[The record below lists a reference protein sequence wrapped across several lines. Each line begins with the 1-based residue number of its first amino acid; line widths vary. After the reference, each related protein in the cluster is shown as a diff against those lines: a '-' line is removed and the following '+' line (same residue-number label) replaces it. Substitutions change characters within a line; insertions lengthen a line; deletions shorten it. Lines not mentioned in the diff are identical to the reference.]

1 MLPRLRAAAEVLLC
15 SSIPTQVLLV
25 GILALAGI
33 RPPRDGTLSMA
44 YVVAVSLGDTVL
56 LVALM
61 TWLTRLRGDRPSR
74 LWLGARPVTGEVLHG
89 LALTPLIFG
98 LVIVVLL
105 SLRQYAPW
113 LHNVPDNPLEAL
125 ARRGPVDAALFGL
138 VAIVAG
144 GVREE
149 LQRAFL
155 LDRFEAHLG
164 GRAAGVVALSL
175 AFGLGHYLQGWDA
188 VLTTGLMGAFWA
200 VVYLR
205 RRSSVAPIISHSA
218 FNSLEILRVAV
229 GGGLG

>member
-105 SLRQYAPW
+105 SLRLQM
-113 LHNVPDNPLEAL
+113 L
-125 ARRGPVDAALFGL
+125 ARRDVGPHDVQHTLRTD
-138 VAIVAG
+138 
-144 GVREE
+144 
-149 LQRAFL
+149 
-155 LDRFEAHLG
+155 LDHGDQHL
-164 GRAAGVVALSL
+164 RIK
-175 AFGLGHYLQGWDA
+175 W
-188 VLTTGLMGAFWA
+188 
-200 VVYLR
+200 
-205 RRSSVAPIISHSA
+205 
-218 FNSLEILRVAV
+218 
-229 GGGLG
+229 